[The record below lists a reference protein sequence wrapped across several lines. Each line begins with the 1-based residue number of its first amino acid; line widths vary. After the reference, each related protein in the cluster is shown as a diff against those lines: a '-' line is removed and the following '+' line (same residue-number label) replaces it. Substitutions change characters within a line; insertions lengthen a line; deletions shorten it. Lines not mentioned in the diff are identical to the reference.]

1 MHDFP
6 PRIDAYTRAE
16 TARPDTRSPARFLLW
31 TLRVQLDV
39 LIALTIAGLAW
50 FLPSALSPYLLG
62 RTIDAGILVGDWA
75 ATALW
80 AALLALVILFG
91 AAGGIVMHTFAV
103 RGWLISLYGTQKLV
117 TRKSVQ
123 LGHVLNRRLP
133 TGEVLS
139 ISSSDSDTFGAT
151 FEVVARALGAIGA
164 FLVVASLMMATSGVL
179 GLVVLI
185 AAPLLVAAATP
196 VLRPLNAAQTAERTQ
211 NGELTSMAADI
222 VAGLRILRGIGGEK
236 TFGDNYA
243 TQSQRVR
250 RLGVTTGTWRAVVET
265 LSVLLSGML
274 LVILVWLGAHEM
286 IDGRLTLGQL
296 ISFFGYAIFMVWP
309 LQTLFE
315 VAQKWVQG
323 LVSARK
329 TIALLSAELPWNDG
343 TLNVAARPNLH
354 DLESD
359 LTVRPG
365 EFLVVVGTDPDASA
379 ALADRLGRY
388 LPADVAG
395 HFDESD
401 DEDLKGRAAKLARVE
416 KERRRAEI
424 ARADAERAAAPWGV
438 TADGLDYQHYS
449 IESIRQRILV
459 SDAGSQLFA
468 GTFQQAVDP
477 LGGHTREQAEE
488 ALWTAAGE
496 DVFESL
502 PNGWASRIDEKG
514 RGLSGGQRQRVVLAR
529 ALLADPEVLVL
540 VEPTSAVDAHTE
552 ESIAGRL
559 ADQRRGRTT
568 VVMTASPLLVHRADR
583 VAYLADGRL
592 VGTGSHDYLLQH
604 HPGYRAVVNRGME
617 DDDDAHD

>member
-31 TLRVQLDV
+31 TLRVQADV
-39 LIALTIAGLAW
+39 LAALSIAGLAW

-62 RTIDAGILVGDWA
+62 RTIDAGILVGDWT
-75 ATALW
+75 ATIGW
-80 AALLALVILFG
+80 AALLALVILVG
-91 AAGGIVMHTFAV
+91 AASGIVMHTFAV

-139 ISSSDSDTFGAT
+139 ISSSDSNTFGAT
-151 FEVVARALGAIGA
+151 FEVVARALGALGA
-164 FLVVASLMMATSGVL
+164 FAVVAALMMSTSGLL

-185 AAPLLVAAATP
+185 TAPLLVAAATP

-243 TQSQRVR
+243 AQSQRVR
-250 RLGVTTGTWRAVVET
+250 RLGVTTGTWQAVVET
-265 LSVLLSGML
+265 MSVLLSGLL
-274 LVILVWLGAHEM
+274 LVVLVWLGSHEM
-286 IDGRLTLGQL
+286 LAGRLTLGQL
-296 ISFFGYAIFMVWP
+296 ISFVGYAIFMIWP

-329 TIALLSAELPWNDG
+329 TIALLGAELPWTDG
-343 TLNVAARPNLH
+343 VRELSARPRLV
-354 DLESD
+354 DLASGVE
-359 LTVRPG
+359 VEPG
-365 EFLVVVGTDPDASA
+365 EFLVVVSADPDASA

-388 LPADVAG
+388 LPADQAA
-395 HFDESD
+395 HFEEAD
-401 DEDLKGRAAKLARVE
+401 DEELKGRAAKRARAE

-424 ARADAERAAAPWGV
+424 ARQDAELASAPWGV
-438 TADGLDYQHYS
+438 TADGLDYQHFTMAS
-449 IESIRQRILV
+449 LRERILV

-477 LGGHTREQAEE
+477 LGTHTREQAEE
-488 ALWTAAGE
+488 ALRTAAAE
-496 DVFESL
+496 DVFEGL
-502 PNGWASRIDEKG
+502 PEGWASRIDEKG

-552 ESIAGRL
+552 EAIAGRL
-559 ADQRRGRTT
+559 ARHRCGRTT
-568 VVMTASPLLVHRADR
+568 VVMTASPLLVHSADR
-583 VAYLADGRL
+583 VVFLADGRQ
-592 VGTGSHDYLLQH
+592 VATGNHAQLLAG
-604 HPGYRAVVNRGME
+604 HPEYRAVVNRGME
-617 DDDDAHD
+617 EDDEH

>member
-31 TLRVQLDV
+31 TLRVQADV
-39 LIALTIAGLAW
+39 LAALATAGLAW

-62 RTIDAGILVGDWA
+62 RTIDAGILVGDWT
-75 ATALW
+75 ATIGW
-80 AALLALVILFG
+80 AALLALVILVG
-91 AAGGIVMHTFAV
+91 AASGIVMHTFAV

-139 ISSSDSDTFGAT
+139 ISSSDSNTFGAT
-151 FEVVARALGAIGA
+151 FEVVARALGALGA
-164 FLVVASLMMATSGVL
+164 FAVVAALMMSTSGLL

-185 AAPLLVAAATP
+185 TAPLLVAAATP

-243 TQSQRVR
+243 AQSQRVR
-250 RLGVTTGTWRAVVET
+250 RLGVTTGTWQAVVET
-265 LSVLLSGML
+265 MSVLLSGLL
-274 LVILVWLGAHEM
+274 LVVLVWLGSHEM
-286 IDGRLTLGQL
+286 MAGRLTLGQL
-296 ISFFGYAIFMVWP
+296 ISFVGYAIFMVWP

-329 TIALLSAELPWNDG
+329 TIALLGAELPWTDG
-343 TLNVAARPNLH
+343 VRELSARPRLV
-354 DLESD
+354 DLASGVE
-359 LTVRPG
+359 VEPG
-365 EFLVVVGTDPDASA
+365 EFLVVVSADPDASA

-388 LPADVAG
+388 LPADQAA
-395 HFDESD
+395 HFEEAD
-401 DEDLKGRAAKLARVE
+401 DEELKGRAAKRARAE

-424 ARADAERAAAPWGV
+424 ARQDAELASAPWGV
-438 TADGLDYQHYS
+438 TADGLDYQHFTMAS
-449 IESIRQRILV
+449 LRERILV

-477 LGGHTREQAEE
+477 LGTHTREQAEE
-488 ALWTAAGE
+488 ALRTAAAE
-496 DVFESL
+496 DVFEGL
-502 PNGWASRIDEKG
+502 PEGWASRIDEKG

-552 ESIAGRL
+552 EAIAGRL
-559 ADQRRGRTT
+559 ARHRCGRTT
-568 VVMTASPLLVHRADR
+568 VVMTASPLLVHSADR
-583 VAYLADGRL
+583 VVFLAGGRQ
-592 VGTGSHDYLLQH
+592 VATGSHARLLAG
-604 HPGYRAVVNRGME
+604 HPEYRAVVNRGME
-617 DDDDAHD
+617 EDDEH

>member
-31 TLRVQLDV
+31 TLWVQSDV
-39 LIALTIAGLAW
+39 LAALSIAGLAW

-62 RTIDAGILVGDWA
+62 RTIDAGILKGDWT
-75 ATALW
+75 ATVTW
-80 AALLALVILFG
+80 AALLALVIVIG
-91 AAGGIVMHTFAV
+91 AASGILMHTYAV

-139 ISSSDSDTFGAT
+139 ISSSDSDIFGAT
-151 FEVVARALGAIGA
+151 FEVVARALGALGA
-164 FLVVASLMMATSGVL
+164 FVVVAALMMATSGPL

-185 AAPLLVAAATP
+185 AAPLLVATATP
-196 VLRPLNAAQTAERTQ
+196 VLRPLNTAQTAERTQ

-243 TQSQRVR
+243 AQSQRVR
-250 RLGVTTGTWRAVVET
+250 RLGVTAGTWQAVVET
-265 LSVLLSGML
+265 LSVLLSGLL
-274 LVILVWLGAHEM
+274 LVILVWLGSHEM
-286 IDGRLTLGQL
+286 MAGRLTLGQL
-296 ISFFGYAIFMVWP
+296 ISFVGYAIFMVWP
-309 LQTLFE
+309 LQTMFE
-315 VAQKWVQG
+315 MAQKWVRG

-329 TIALLSAELPWNDG
+329 TIALLNAELPWTDG
-343 TLNVAARPNLH
+343 ERDVSARPRLR
-354 DLESD
+354 DERSG
-359 LTVRPG
+359 VRVEPG
-365 EFLVVVGTDPDASA
+365 EFLVVVGADPDATA

-388 LPADVAG
+388 LPTQDAASED
-395 HFDESD
+395 DSD
-401 DEDLKGRAAKLARVE
+401 DELKGRAARRARAE
-416 KERRRAEI
+416 KERRRAEV
-424 ARADAERAAAPWGV
+424 ARADAETAAAPWGV
-438 TADGLDYQHYS
+438 SADGLDYQHYRMAS
-449 IESIRQRILV
+449 LRERILV

-468 GTFQQAVDP
+468 GTFQQALDP
-477 LGGHTREQAEE
+477 LGSHSREQAEQ

-496 DVFESL
+496 DVFAGL
-502 PNGWASRIDEKG
+502 PHGWASRIDEKG

-552 ESIAGRL
+552 EAIAGRL
-559 ADQRRGRTT
+559 AEHRRGRTT
-568 VVMTASPLLVHRADR
+568 VVMTASPLLLHRADR
-583 VAYLADGRL
+583 VAFLVDGRQDA
-592 VGTGSHDYLLQH
+592 TGSHEHLLATN
-604 HPGYRAVVNRGME
+604 PGYRAVVNRGME
-617 DDDDAHD
+617 DDDEH

>member
-31 TLRVQLDV
+31 TLRVQFDV
-39 LIALTIAGLAW
+39 LAALTLAGLAW

-80 AALLALVILFG
+80 ASLLAVVILIG
-91 AAGGIVMHTFAV
+91 AASGIVMHTFAV

-139 ISSSDSDTFGAT
+139 ISSSDSDIFGGT
-151 FEVVARALGAIGA
+151 FEVVARALGALGA
-164 FLVVASLMMATSGVL
+164 FLLVAALMMGTSGPL
-179 GLVVLI
+179 GLVVLLT
-185 AAPLLVAAATP
+185 APVLVAAATP
-196 VLRPLNAAQTAERTQ
+196 VLRPLNRAQTAERTQ

-243 TQSQRVR
+243 VQSQRVR
-250 RLGVTTGTWRAVVET
+250 RLGVTAGTWQAVVET
-265 LSVLLSGML
+265 LSVLLSGLL
-274 LVILVWLGAHEM
+274 LVILVWLGSHEM
-286 IDGRLTLGQL
+286 IAGRLTLGQL
-296 ISFFGYAIFMVWP
+296 ISFVGYAIFMVWP
-309 LQTLFE
+309 LQTMFE
-315 VAQKWVQG
+315 VAQKWVRG

-329 TIALLSAELPWNDG
+329 TIALLSAELPWTDG
-343 TLNVAARPNLH
+343 SLDVPARPRLH
-354 DLESD
+354 DQRSD
-359 LTVRPG
+359 LAVEPG
-365 EFLVVVGTDPDASA
+365 EFLVVVSADPDESA
-379 ALADRLGRY
+379 VLADRLGRY
-388 LPADVAG
+388 LATDAG
-395 HFDESD
+395 APSEDSD
-401 DEDLKGRAAKLARVE
+401 DDELKGRAARLARVE
-416 KERRRAEI
+416 RERRRAEI
-424 ARADAERAAAPWGV
+424 ARRDSETANAPWGV
-438 TADGLDYQHYS
+438 TADGLDYQHYRM
-449 IESIRQRILV
+449 ESLRERVLI

-477 LGGHTREQAEE
+477 LALHTREEAE
-488 ALWTAAGE
+488 ASLWTAAAE
-496 DVFESL
+496 DIFEAL
-502 PNGWASRIDEKG
+502 PDGWASRVDEKG

-552 ESIAGRL
+552 EAIAGRL
-559 ADQRRGRTT
+559 ADHRRGRTT
-568 VVMTASPLLVHRADR
+568 VVMTGSPLLVHRADR
-583 VAYLADGRL
+583 VVFLAEGRQVATGTHEYLVR
-592 VGTGSHDYLLQH
+592 S
-604 HPGYRAVVNRGME
+604 HPGYRSVMNRGME
-617 DDDDAHD
+617 DDDEH

>member
-31 TLRVQLDV
+31 TLLVQSDV
-39 LIALTIAGLAW
+39 LAALALAGLAW

-62 RTIDAGILVGDWA
+62 RTIDAGILRGDWA
-75 ATALW
+75 ATAGW
-80 AALLALVILFG
+80 AGLLALVILVG
-91 AAGGIVMHTFAV
+91 AASGIVMHTLAV

-139 ISSSDSDTFGAT
+139 ISSSDSDIFGGT
-151 FEVVARALGAIGA
+151 FEVVARALGALGA
-164 FLVVASLMMATSGVL
+164 FVLVVVMMMNTSPLL

-185 AAPLLVAAATP
+185 AAPLLVVGAAP

-236 TFGDNYA
+236 TFGDNYE

-250 RLGVTTGTWRAVVET
+250 RLGVTAGTWQAVVET
-265 LSVLLSGML
+265 LSVLLSGLL
-274 LVILVWLGAHEM
+274 LVILVWLGSHEM
-286 IDGRLTLGQL
+286 VAGRLTLGQL
-296 ISFFGYAIFMVWP
+296 ISFVGYAIFMVWP
-309 LQTLFE
+309 LQTMFE
-315 VAQKWVQG
+315 MAQKWVRG

-329 TIALLSAELPWNDG
+329 TIALLAAELPWTDG
-343 TLNVAARPNLH
+343 VREMPARPALH
-354 DLESD
+354 DLESG
-359 LTVRPG
+359 VRVEPG
-365 EFLVVVGTDPDASA
+365 EFLVVVSADPDASA

-388 LPADVAG
+388 LPTVHAG
-395 HFDESD
+395 NQEAESEDE
-401 DEDLKGRAAKLARVE
+401 LKGRAARRARVE
-416 KERRRAEI
+416 KERRRIEAARSDAEV
-424 ARADAERAAAPWGV
+424 AERAWGV
-438 TADGLDYQHYS
+438 TADGVDYQHYTMAS
-449 IESIRQRILV
+449 LRERILV
-459 SDAGSQLFA
+459 SDAGSQVFA

-477 LGGHTREQAEE
+477 LGTHGREQAEQV
-488 ALWTAAGE
+488 LRTASAE

-502 PNGWASRIDEKG
+502 PQGWASRIDEKG

-529 ALLADPEVLVL
+529 ALLADPEVLIL

-552 ESIAGRL
+552 EAIAGRL
-559 ADQRRGRTT
+559 ADHRRGRTT
-568 VVMTASPLLVHRADR
+568 VVMTASPLLVHSADR
-583 VAYLADGRL
+583 VSFLVDGRQAAA
-592 VGTGSHDYLLQH
+592 GSHPQLAAEHAD
-604 HPGYRAVVNRGME
+604 YRAVMNRGME
-617 DDDDAHD
+617 ADDEH

>member
-31 TLRVQLDV
+31 TLRVQADV
-39 LIALTIAGLAW
+39 LAALATAGLAW

-75 ATALW
+75 ATIGW
-80 AALLALVILFG
+80 ASLLAVVILLG
-91 AAGGIVMHTFAV
+91 AASGIVMHTFAV

-139 ISSSDSDTFGAT
+139 ISSSDSNTFGAT
-151 FEVVARALGAIGA
+151 FEVVARALGALGA
-164 FLVVASLMMATSGVL
+164 FAVVAALMMSTSGLL

-185 AAPLLVAAATP
+185 TAPLLVAAATP

-243 TQSQRVR
+243 AQSQRVR
-250 RLGVTTGTWRAVVET
+250 RLGVTTGTWQAVVET
-265 LSVLLSGML
+265 MSVLLSGLL
-274 LVILVWLGAHEM
+274 LVVLVWLGSHEM
-286 IDGRLTLGQL
+286 MAGRLTLGQL
-296 ISFFGYAIFMVWP
+296 ISFVGYAIFMVWP

-329 TIALLSAELPWNDG
+329 TIALLGAELPWTDG
-343 TLNVAARPNLH
+343 VRELSARPRLV
-354 DLESD
+354 DLASGVE
-359 LTVRPG
+359 VEPG
-365 EFLVVVGTDPDASA
+365 EFLVVVSADPDASA

-388 LPADVAG
+388 LPADQAA
-395 HFDESD
+395 HFEEAD
-401 DEDLKGRAAKLARVE
+401 DEELKGRAAKRARAE

-424 ARADAERAAAPWGV
+424 ARQDAELASAPWGV
-438 TADGLDYQHYS
+438 TADGLDYQHYAMAS
-449 IESIRQRILV
+449 LRERILV

-468 GTFQQAVDP
+468 GSFQQAVDP
-477 LGGHTREQAEE
+477 LGTHTREQAEQ
-488 ALWTAAGE
+488 ALRTAAAE
-496 DVFESL
+496 DVFEGL
-502 PNGWASRIDEKG
+502 PDGWASRIDEKG

-552 ESIAGRL
+552 EAIAGRL
-559 ADQRRGRTT
+559 ARHRCGRTT
-568 VVMTASPLLVHRADR
+568 VVMTASPLLVHSADR
-583 VAYLADGRL
+583 VVFLADGRQ
-592 VGTGSHDYLLQH
+592 VATGNHAQLLAG
-604 HPGYRAVVNRGME
+604 HPEYRAVVNRGME
-617 DDDDAHD
+617 EDDEH

>member
-31 TLRVQLDV
+31 TLRVQADV
-39 LIALTIAGLAW
+39 LAALSIAGLAW

-62 RTIDAGILVGDWA
+62 RTIDAGILVGDWT
-75 ATALW
+75 ATIGW
-80 AALLALVILFG
+80 AALLALVILVG
-91 AAGGIVMHTFAV
+91 AASGIVMHTFAV

-139 ISSSDSDTFGAT
+139 ISSSDSNTFGAT
-151 FEVVARALGAIGA
+151 FEVVARALGALGA
-164 FLVVASLMMATSGVL
+164 FAVVAALMMSTSGLL

-185 AAPLLVAAATP
+185 TAPLLVAAATP

-243 TQSQRVR
+243 AQSQRVR
-250 RLGVTTGTWRAVVET
+250 RLGVTTGTWQAVVET
-265 LSVLLSGML
+265 MSVLLSGLL
-274 LVILVWLGAHEM
+274 LVVLVWLGSHEM
-286 IDGRLTLGQL
+286 LAGRLTLGQL
-296 ISFFGYAIFMVWP
+296 ISFVGYAIFMIWP

-329 TIALLSAELPWNDG
+329 TIALLGAELPWTDG
-343 TLNVAARPNLH
+343 VRELSARPRLV
-354 DLESD
+354 DLASGVE
-359 LTVRPG
+359 VEPG
-365 EFLVVVGTDPDASA
+365 EFLVVVSADPDASA

-388 LPADVAG
+388 LPADQAA
-395 HFDESD
+395 HFEEAD
-401 DEDLKGRAAKLARVE
+401 DEELKGRAAKRARAE

-424 ARADAERAAAPWGV
+424 ARQDAELASAPWGV
-438 TADGLDYQHYS
+438 TADGLDYQHFTMAS
-449 IESIRQRILV
+449 LRERILV

-477 LGGHTREQAEE
+477 LGTHTREQAEE
-488 ALWTAAGE
+488 ALRTAAAE
-496 DVFESL
+496 DVFEGL
-502 PNGWASRIDEKG
+502 PEGWASRIDEKG

-552 ESIAGRL
+552 EAIAGRL
-559 ADQRRGRTT
+559 ARHRCGRTT
-568 VVMTASPLLVHRADR
+568 VVMTASPLLVHSADR
-583 VAYLADGRL
+583 VVFLAGGRQ
-592 VGTGSHDYLLQH
+592 VATGSHARLLAG
-604 HPGYRAVVNRGME
+604 HPEYRAVVNRGME
-617 DDDDAHD
+617 EDDEH

>member
-31 TLRVQLDV
+31 MLRVQADV
-39 LIALTIAGLAW
+39 LAGLAIVGLTW
-50 FLPSALSPYLLG
+50 FMPSALSPYLLG

-75 ATALW
+75 ATAGW
-80 AALLALVILFG
+80 SALLALVILVG
-91 AAGGIVMHTFAV
+91 AASGIAMHTFAV

-117 TRKSVQ
+117 TRKSVH

-139 ISSSDSDTFGAT
+139 ISSSDSNTFGQT
-151 FEVVARALGAIGA
+151 FEVVARALGALGA
-164 FLVVASLMMATSGVL
+164 FIVVAAMMMNTSSLL
-179 GLVVLI
+179 GLVVLAI
-185 AAPLLVAAATP
+185 APLLVVAATP
-196 VLRPLNAAQTAERTQ
+196 VLRPLNAAQTAERNQTS
-211 NGELTSMAADI
+211 ELTSMAADI

-250 RLGVTTGTWRAVVET
+250 RLGVTTGTWQAVVET
-265 LSVLLSGML
+265 MSVLLSGLL
-274 LVILVWLGAHEM
+274 LVILVWLGSHEM
-286 IDGRLTLGQL
+286 VAGRLTLGQL
-296 ISFFGYAIFMVWP
+296 ISFVGYAIFMVWP

-329 TIALLSAELPWNDG
+329 TIALLGAELPWRDG
-343 TLNVAARPNLH
+343 TLELPGRPALH
-354 DLESD
+354 DLVSG
-359 LTVRPG
+359 VRVEPG
-365 EFLVVVGTDPDASA
+365 EFLVVVSADPDASA

-388 LPADVAG
+388 LPTVAG
-395 HFDESD
+395 SDQGGKD
-401 DEDLKGRAAKLARVE
+401 DEELKGRAARRARAE
-416 KERRRAEI
+416 KERRRAEA
-424 ARADAERAAAPWGV
+424 ARSDAEVAERPWGV
-438 TADGLDYQHYS
+438 TADGLDYQNFTMAS
-449 IESIRQRILV
+449 LRERILV

-477 LGGHTREQAEE
+477 LGTHSREQAER
-488 ALWTAAGE
+488 ALRTAAAE
-496 DVFESL
+496 DVFEGL
-502 PNGWASRIDEKG
+502 PDGWASRIDEKG

-552 ESIAGRL
+552 EAIAERL
-559 ADQRRGRTT
+559 AGHRAGRTT
-568 VVMTASPLLVHRADR
+568 VVMTASPLLLHDADR
-583 VAYLADGRL
+583 VAFLADGRQ
-592 VGTGSHDYLLQH
+592 VATGTHEYLLAN

-617 DDDDAHD
+617 EDDEH

>member
-31 TLRVQLDV
+31 TLRVQSDV
-39 LIALTIAGLAW
+39 LAALTAAGLAW

-62 RTIDAGILVGDWA
+62 RTIDSGILVGDWA
-75 ATALW
+75 GTARW
-80 AALLALVILFG
+80 ASLLVLVILIG
-91 AAGGIVMHTFAV
+91 AAGGIVMHTYAV
-103 RGWLISLYGTQKLV
+103 RGWLICLYGTQKLV

-139 ISSSDSDTFGAT
+139 ISSSDSDIFGAT
-151 FEVVARALGAIGA
+151 FEVVARALGAFGA
-164 FLVVASLMMATSGVL
+164 FLVVAALMLSTSGPL
-179 GLVVLI
+179 GLVVLFT
-185 AAPLLVAAATP
+185 APLLVAAATP

-243 TQSQRVR
+243 AQSQRVR
-250 RLGVTTGTWRAVVET
+250 RLGVTAGTWQAVVET
-265 LSVLLSGML
+265 LSVLLSGLL
-274 LVILVWLGAHEM
+274 LVILVWLGSHEM
-286 IDGRLTLGQL
+286 VAGRLTLGQL
-296 ISFFGYAIFMVWP
+296 ISFVGYAIFMVWP
-309 LQTLFE
+309 LQTMFE
-315 VAQKWVQG
+315 VAQKWVRG

-329 TIALLSAELPWNDG
+329 TIALLAAELPWTEG
-343 TLNVAARPNLH
+343 TREVPARPRLQ
-354 DLESD
+354 DQSSG
-359 LTVRPG
+359 LTVEPG
-365 EFLVVVGTDPDASA
+365 EFLVVVSADPDESA

-388 LPADVAG
+388 LPTETGARAD
-395 HFDESD
+395 EPED
-401 DEDLKGRAAKLARVE
+401 DDLKGRAARRARAE
-416 KERRRAEI
+416 KERRRAEV
-424 ARADAERAAAPWGV
+424 ARRDAETAAAPWGV
-438 TADGLDYQHYS
+438 TADRLDYQHYRIAS
-449 IESIRQRILV
+449 LRERILV

-477 LGGHTREQAEE
+477 LGSHSREQAER

-496 DVFESL
+496 DVFEGL
-502 PNGWASRIDEKG
+502 PNGWASRVDEKG

-552 ESIAGRL
+552 EAIAGRL
-559 ADQRRGRTT
+559 AGFRQGRTT
-568 VVMTASPLLVHRADR
+568 VVMTGSPLLVHHADR
-583 VAYLADGRL
+583 VAFLADGRQ
-592 VGTGSHDYLLQH
+592 VATGTHAYLLKN
-604 HPGYRAVVNRGME
+604 HPGYRSVMNRGME
-617 DDDDAHD
+617 DDDDH